1 MGAIEPARQA
11 GSTDTKLDHQLD
23 HDGFAVGI
31 LALTQ
36 NLSPWAFSR
45 AEKSHRTFRN
55 LRMGQVPLKNIFS
68 KTVGTIMMSVQR
80 SISSPKIMKKEL
92 QILVFF
98 ALCSLAFLKIG
109 NHKLLKNNFVYI
121 LILKFTF

>member
-1 MGAIEPARQA
+1 M
-11 GSTDTKLDHQLD
+11 L
-23 HDGFAVGI
+23 GI
-31 LALTQ
+31 RNNALTQ

-55 LRMGQVPLKNIFS
+55 LRLGQVPLKIIFS
-68 KTVGTIMMSVQR
+68 NTVGTIVMSVQR

-121 LILKFTF
+121 LILILIFSIGSHLMVSNLQESSITEGEKH